1 MLSIM
6 PRALG
11 QIDARKHQAILDA
24 ASEVLA
30 ERGFSAPI
38 EEVARRAGVSKQT
51 IYNHYGSKT
60 ELVRTL
66 VARRRSLLTAAI
78 REAPASQPIEVTLAD
93 YAHAI
98 LTAIMSPAALQLTRM
113 AIASA
118 AEMPELAHAVYEA
131 GARVMTQ
138 DLAAYLVTRPE
149 LDIPNATRAA
159 DVFMGMAMGRVQ
171 TRMLMGLEGFEPEQA
186 RSRAA
191 EAAERFVRAYGVA
204 PPIPSGGASASA

>member
-1 MLSIM
+1 MLSTM

-11 QIDARKHQAILDA
+11 QIDARKHKAIIDA

-30 ERGFSAPI
+30 ERGFSAPM

-78 REAPASQPIEVTLAD
+78 HEAPAGQAIEVTLAE

-98 LTAIMSPAALQLTRM
+98 LMAVMSPGALQLTRM
-113 AIASA
+113 AITSA
-118 AEMPELAHAVYEA
+118 AEMPELAHAVYNA
-131 GARVMTQ
+131 GARATTQ
-138 DLAAYLVTRPE
+138 DLAAYLATRPE
-149 LDIPNATRAA
+149 LDVPNPIRAA
-159 DVFMGMAMGRVQ
+159 DVFMGMTMGRLQ
-171 TRMLMGLEGFEPEQA
+171 TRLLMGLEGFEPEQA
-186 RSRAA
+186 RSRAL
-191 EAAERFVRAYGVA
+191 EAAKRFVRAYAVL
-204 PPIPSGGASASA
+204 PPAERDQGSSAA